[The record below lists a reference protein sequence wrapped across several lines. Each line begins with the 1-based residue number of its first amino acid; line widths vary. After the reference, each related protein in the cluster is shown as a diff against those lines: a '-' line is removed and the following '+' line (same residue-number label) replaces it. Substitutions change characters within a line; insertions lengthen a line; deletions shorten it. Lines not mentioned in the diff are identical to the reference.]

1 PLNPD
6 VSFIHAPTVA
16 GRFQSR
22 AQTSFQFRAVTLD
35 PSPHR
40 DVIGVQAPLGQQ
52 LLHIT
57 IGKREAQIPTDSQ
70 ENHLRFKLA
79 PLEQTRNRTREQEHR
94 TNLSDHSC
102 KVATLPVGMGTELVS
117 DDRHRGTHY
126 KYNDEYYL
134 LKHISHF
141 VKPGARRLD

>member
-1 PLNPD
+1 MTRGAGWFSPPKALAKKRSAAAASRLAERRKSIESTGGVDSPVQIHPLPLNPD

-22 AQTSFQFRAVTLD
+22 AQTSFHFRGVTLD

-57 IGKREAQIPTDSQ
+57 IGKRETQIPT
-70 ENHLRFKLA
+70 A
-79 PLEQTRNRTREQEHR
+79 
-94 TNLSDHSC
+94 
-102 KVATLPVGMGTELVS
+102 
-117 DDRHRGTHY
+117 
-126 KYNDEYYL
+126 
-134 LKHISHF
+134 
-141 VKPGARRLD
+141 AR